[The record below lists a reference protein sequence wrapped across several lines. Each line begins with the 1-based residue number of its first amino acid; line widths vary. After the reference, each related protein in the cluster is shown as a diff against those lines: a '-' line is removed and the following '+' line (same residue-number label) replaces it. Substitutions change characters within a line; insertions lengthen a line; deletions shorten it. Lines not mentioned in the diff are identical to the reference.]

1 MQCGGS
7 SGRTMTVENT
17 GAKKVLTSEFSN
29 WQRSSIAC
37 TSAGYRSART
47 SERINWRGVHDTC
60 PSNTRP
66 ESLKQSVPGSQ
77 GWAWEKLTL
86 MTGVVREDDPGSC
99 HHCCNEPI
107 LFSAAPSELSRPHL
121 GVRRTAASDRAT
133 NCNWFECMS
142 KGA

>member
-47 SERINWRGVHDTC
+47 SERINWRGAHDTC

-66 ESLKQSVPGSQ
+66 ESLKQKRSRLPGM
-77 GWAWEKLTL
+77 GLGETHL
-86 MTGVVREDDPGSC
+86 MTELFAKMIRDLAIIAATSLFLSSC
-99 HHCCNEPI
+99 
-107 LFSAAPSELSRPHL
+107 SERAVP
-121 GVRRTAASDRAT
+121 AASRRQKDRSGDRVT
-133 NCNWFECMS
+133 N
-142 KGA
+142 